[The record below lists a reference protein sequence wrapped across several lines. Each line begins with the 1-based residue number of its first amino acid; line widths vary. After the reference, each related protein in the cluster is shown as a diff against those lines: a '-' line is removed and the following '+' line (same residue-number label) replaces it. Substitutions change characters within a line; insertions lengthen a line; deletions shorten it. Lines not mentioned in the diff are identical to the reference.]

1 MIYQLPSGRIIELSV
16 EQYLSLNDADV
27 QEMNGIGFSF
37 TLNCNN
43 PFYNLFS
50 STPTPK
56 TTEEDLTE
64 DELEILEDLMSD
76 EEFDSELFD
85 SEYFNEDDL

>member
-1 MIYQLPSGRIIELSV
+1 MIYQLPSGRIIELSI

-37 TLNCNN
+37 TLDCNN

-50 STPTPK
+50 STPLPK
-56 TTEEDLTE
+56 TIEEDLIE
-64 DELEILEDLMSD
+64 DDLEILEEVRCLTGKEIDLTGH
-76 EEFDSELFD
+76 
-85 SEYFNEDDL
+85 